1 MIAESEHAQ
10 VWECEEWEP
19 ASALPKGRT
28 RKGIE
33 VCPYV
38 GLRLPAYPTEYSLK
52 AAWFSK
58 QELRSWYIKPMRRRA
73 LYNLMRRNL
82 RNWAEWLRLDS
93 TYTFDREL
101 RDYQKFNDGA
111 TIGITGPKGSGK
123 SWLSQMTLN
132 RAVDTTP
139 HVIFEYKDLEI
150 NIPQRGKEAVG
161 IQVDENLK
169 ATGSDSKNL
178 VIHVNN
184 ALDTGRKAELW
195 VICTGINLSFEGWG
209 DTLDIRMIPF
219 GFNRRFQA
227 TRAAFFDVKNDLL
240 GFCILQREHTPK
252 DSVYYYSEL
261 GTWGEYEARARAYS
275 LRVTRKGGATDA
287 IDDTTQDRHVA
298 AMKDYL
304 KVRYLDKHIALPTDL
319 MCRRLYRKAKL
330 PPKSIGYM
338 NEVIAWAKFE
348 LEDVLAARGGQGE
361 EGQGFPVSYIEI
373 TGKGWEWLREAYFKK
388 WKSAAWA
395 LYRVPL
401 HKKME
406 WNDVAEHLKEKG
418 DGEAVAKRVKRWLA
432 DRPDFP
438 PTAKELGDMGENFI
452 CASLPDIWAA
462 EIVGGSGNPDITL
475 EVDGTR
481 AALSIKFTEK
491 DGKYREA
498 EKHPEYN
505 HAPDNAFCIL
515 VRPRLLELRLY
526 RLLDYEQ
533 TINSNGGE
541 RLATTA
547 GLVDRL
553 REMIERV

>member
-19 ASALPKGRT
+19 APALPKGRT

-33 VCPYV
+33 ICPYV

-101 RDYQKFNDGA
+101 KDYQKFNDGA

-123 SWLSQMTLN
+123 SWLSQMALN

-150 NIPQRGKEAVG
+150 NIPQRGEEAVG

-169 ATGSDSKNL
+169 ATGSNSKNL

-227 TRAAFFDVKNDLL
+227 TRAAFFDVKNDFL
-240 GFCILQREHTPK
+240 GFCVLQRKHRPK

-261 GTWGEYEARARAYS
+261 GTWDEYEARARAYS
-275 LRVTRKGGATDA
+275 LNVTRKGGATDA

-304 KVRYLDKHIALPTDL
+304 KVRYVDKHIKLPTDL

-348 LEDVLAARGGQGE
+348 LEDDPAARGGQGE
-361 EGQGFPVSYIEI
+361 EGQGLQVPYIEI
-373 TGKGWEWLREAYFKK
+373 NAEGWFGLRADFEKLSGCWPCALYFVPPHPKASYADIVQHEELPVLPDSLGKQIRIRRRLLPHAEVGKMAEAFVAAHIDSLAPQTGTGGKGQ
-388 WKSAAWA
+388 
-395 LYRVPL
+395 
-401 HKKME
+401 
-406 WNDVAEHLKEKG
+406 
-418 DGEAVAKRVKRWLA
+418 
-432 DRPDFP
+432 
-438 PTAKELGDMGENFI
+438 
-452 CASLPDIWAA
+452 PDIL
-462 EIVGGSGNPDITL
+462 INI
-475 EVDGTR
+475 DGTQV
-481 AALSIKFTEK
+481 ALNVKLSMEVSV
-491 DGKYREA
+491 RR
-498 EKHPEYN
+498 KHPTTPEN
-505 HAPDNAFCIL
+505 KWMPNAIAVL
-515 VRPRLLELRLY
+515 VLPRLLEIRLY
-526 RLLDYEQ
+526 PITGESTML
-533 TINSNGGE
+533 NSRRGVLCAPGT
-541 RLATTA
+541 LA
-547 GLVDRL
+547 DRL
-553 REMIERV
+553 KEMIDRV